1 MLSDLAGN
9 ITAYSDIKL
18 KENIKLISDAVEKVK
33 QLRGVTF
40 TRNDHEDKERR
51 HAGVIAQEV
60 EKVLPEVVTEDNE
73 GIKNV
78 AYGNMVGLLIE
89 AIKEQQT
96 RIVALEQLV
105 EKLINKIESQ

>member
-1 MLSDLAGN
+1 M
-9 ITAYSDIKL
+9 
-18 KENIKLISDAVEKVK
+18 

-40 TRNDHEDKERR
+40 TRTDTKTHGT
-51 HAGVIAQEV
+51 GVIAQEV